1 MALNI
6 EIFKIVYDYVVAL
19 IVLIMLLNSCNL
31 KVNIWSSI
39 VLDVFICKVFMH
51 VLLKSQG
58 VGNVIIRGSFQK
70 YVCFGLISPFEHV
83 SFL

>member
-1 MALNI
+1 M
-6 EIFKIVYDYVVAL
+6 YDYVVSL

-31 KVNIWSSI
+31 KVNIWSSMT
-39 VLDVFICKVFMH
+39 LSVFICEVFMH

-70 YVCFGLISPFEHV
+70 YVCFGLILPSEHV

>member
-1 MALNI
+1 M
-6 EIFKIVYDYVVAL
+6 YDYVVAL

-31 KVNIWSSI
+31 KVNIWSNI
-39 VLDVFICKVFMH
+39 VLDVFICKVFMR

-58 VGNVIIRGSFQK
+58 VGNVIITGSFQK